1 MHASLI
7 TESSKQQKPYKGT
20 LLGGSWVVMN
30 GVRSLLVWV
39 ITFVTL
45 LITPLISAHE
55 LLTSK

>member
-1 MHASLI
+1 
-7 TESSKQQKPYKGT
+7 
-20 LLGGSWVVMN
+20 MN

-45 LITPLISAHE
+45 LITPLVSAHE